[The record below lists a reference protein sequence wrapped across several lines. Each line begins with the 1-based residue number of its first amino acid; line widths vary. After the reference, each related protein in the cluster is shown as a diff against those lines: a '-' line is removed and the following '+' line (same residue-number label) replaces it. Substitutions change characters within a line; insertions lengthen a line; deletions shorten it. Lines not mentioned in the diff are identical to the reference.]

1 MIKTIIEAL
10 EGFEQQFY
18 ELNEMK
24 DNIEAEKEQAKIE
37 ALAEVDRKFEAKLNR
52 IEKVLELVSE
62 AKEVE
67 FPDEEIVEESE
78 HLDENEVIAE

>member
-1 MIKTIIEAL
+1 MIKTIVEAL

-24 DNIEAEKEQAKIE
+24 SNIEAEKEQAKIE

-62 AKEVE
+62 SKEVE
-67 FPDEEIVEESE
+67 VPDEEVEEE
-78 HLDENEVIAE
+78 VETLEENEVIAE

>member
-1 MIKTIIEAL
+1 MIKTIVEAL

-62 AKEVE
+62 SKEVE
-67 FPDEEIVEESE
+67 VPDEEVEEE
-78 HLDENEVIAE
+78 GETLEENEVIAE